1 MLIPVPAEPYGPG
14 GVLVVSEGSIA
25 YKKIDHDDREC
36 VIPVRNEQ
44 LESRGVFMIS
54 HSTFTMKTQDQV
66 ILFFLIQSEYGDLY
80 KVSMDFTGASVHNLS
95 VQYFDTIAP
104 CTQFNILRPGYLFT
118 AGEFNNHVTYSFLG
132 IGDNDPN
139 PILANST
146 MKKDSLVTF
155 NPRGDPLN
163 LAPTDEFQNLASIN
177 DMKIE
182 DLLGEG

>member
-132 IGDNDPN
+132 
-139 PILANST
+139 NST
-146 MKKDSLVTF
+146 MKKDISSTISTLVTF